1 MEGLSQASWKRRGFE
16 LSLLQKRLHRF
27 RVGDEQGA
35 WLWAGTQGAGVS
47 TAGGDERDCASK

>member
-1 MEGLSQASWKRRGFE
+1 MERLSQASWKRQGFE
-16 LSLLQKRLHRF
+16 LSLLQKRLHGF

-35 WLWAGTQGAGVS
+35 WLGAGRQGAGVR